1 MGIVDW
7 GSGLVSSDLPGM
19 IEDMRIGDHPAVPSF
34 VGRLE
39 PGPVVP
45 SSPGEAVIGF
55 GITEPIGKTLAAI
68 AVPHAEKVTV
78 AQHRGASNGGLAVMS
93 EVDAGAGRARP
104 MQPVAAA
111 GVADEI

>member
-1 MGIVDW
+1 
-7 GSGLVSSDLPGM
+7 M

-78 AQHRGASNGGLAVMS
+78 AQNRGASNGGLAVLS
-93 EVDAGAGRARP
+93 EVDAAAGRARP
-104 MQPVAAA
+104 MQTDARDGGEEEV
-111 GVADEI
+111 